1 MNCGNSNPESARVHL
16 LIAAFAL
23 CFANLPL
30 LADEAVTISGELKQ
44 WHKATLTFDGPKS
57 AEGANPNPFRD
68 YRLNVFFANSKRC
81 YIVPGFYAADGKAA
95 ETGAKKGGKW
105 QVRFTPDQTGIW
117 NYIVSFRR
125 GPEIAVS
132 NDPGAGIGVSIN
144 GLAGTF
150 TIAPSDK
157 SDGDF
162 RSKGFLLHTDGHYLQ
177 FSGTG
182 EYFIKAGAD
191 CPENFLAYADFDDTF
206 DTGELTRQGEARGRP
221 FIHKYAPHAKDWR
234 QGEATWQAGKGK
246 NIIGALNYL
255 ASKGMNGVY
264 FITYNLD
271 GGDGKD
277 VWPWTGPDEKLRFD
291 CSKLDQWEIVFS
303 QMDKLGIMMHL
314 LTQETENDQGLDGG
328 GLGIQRKLYYRE
340 LIARF
345 GHHLGLVWNLGEE
358 NTNTSEQL
366 RAFCAYFKTID
377 PYKHPVVVHTFPGE
391 YDKVYNPLLANA
403 HFDGPSL
410 QMNKTGSDT
419 HSETLKWVRRS
430 AETRHKW
437 FVCLDEY
444 GHGANGVKPDSMDP
458 DHNEPRKNSLW
469 GNLMAGGAG
478 VEWYFGYKFPNN
490 DLNCEDWRS
499 RDIMWDQSRYAVEF
513 FHKYLPF
520 AEMKGDDS
528 LVSAGWCL
536 AKPGEVYAV
545 YLTDGDTT
553 KLDLQ
558 AGQYAV
564 RWFNPRTGG
573 ELQNGSVGIVKGP
586 GKVLLGNSPAE
597 QDKDWVILVKKL

>member
-1 MNCGNSNPESARVHL
+1 MNCRNSNRESAVTRSVL
-16 LIAAFAL
+16 VAFAL

-44 WHKATLTFDGPKS
+44 WHRVTLTFDGPES
-57 AEGANPNPFRD
+57 GEDANPNPFLD
-68 YRLNVFFANSKRC
+68 YRLNVFFTNGNRC
-81 YIVPGFYAADGKAA
+81 YIVPGFYAADGDAA
-95 ETGAKKGGKW
+95 ESSAKKGGKW
-105 QVRFTPDQTGIW
+105 RVHFTPDQTGEW
-117 NYIVSFRR
+117 TYIASFRT
-125 GPEIAVS
+125 GAEIAI
-132 NDPGAGIGVSIN
+132 NTGPGAGTALGPD
-144 GLAGTF
+144 GLSGTF

-157 SDGDF
+157 IAADF
-162 RSKGFLLHTDGHYLQ
+162 RSKGFLLHTGEHYLR
-177 FSGTG
+177 FAGTG

-206 DTGELTRQGEARGRP
+206 DTDELTRQGEARGRL
-221 FIHKYAPHAKDWR
+221 FIHKYEPHAKDYNPGDPTWR
-234 QGEATWQAGKGK
+234 GGKGK

-255 ASKGMNGVY
+255 ASKGMNSVY

-277 VWPWTGPDEKLRFD
+277 LWPWTGPEEKLRFD

-303 QMDKLGIMMHL
+303 QMDKLGIALHL

-328 GLGIQRKLYYRE
+328 DLGIQRKLYYRE

-345 GHHLGLVWNLGEE
+345 AHHLGLVWNLGEE

-366 RAFCAYFKTID
+366 RDFCAYFKTID

-391 YDKVYNPLLANA
+391 YNKVYNPLLANA

-430 AETRHKW
+430 AQAGHKW

-458 DHNEPRKNSLW
+458 NHNEARKNCLW

-499 RDIMWDQSRYAVEF
+499 RDLMWDQTRYAVEF
-513 FHKYLPF
+513 FGKYLPF
-520 AEMKGDDS
+520 TEMSPDDS

-536 AKPGEVYAV
+536 ARPGQVYAI
-545 YLTDGDTT
+545 YLPNGGTT
-553 KLDLQ
+553 KLTIEDDRYSVQ
-558 AGQYAV
+558 
-564 RWFNPRTGG
+564 WFNPRSGG
-573 ELQNGSVGIVKGP
+573 ELLNGSVKIVTGP
-586 GKVLLGNSPAE
+586 GNASLGNSPAE
-597 QDKDWVILVKKL
+597 HDKDWVILVKKR